1 MEKLSTIT
9 SMIDTLREKADS
21 IIHYAMFF
29 GILVVAFLLVSSMF
43 RFLFGKKAQIGKAIT
58 SAMEILCLYMIC
70 IVIYSFG
77 LHWDLFVNPL
87 PFMSLQGDTLLLFP
101 ILTASFSEICTQ
113 VLELLILAFL
123 VNLMNSIIP
132 EGKKLLVWLAL
143 RVVTVVLAVIVN
155 GISDVLL
162 NQWMPD
168 GLSAIAP
175 IALIAVLVVLILL
188 GSLKILVGAA
198 MTIANP
204 VIGVLYTFFFS
215 NFIGRAL
222 ARSILS
228 TALVTGLV
236 VLLNA
241 MNLAAIPIAA
251 AGLIAFIPF
260 LLLLIL
266 LWYVVDRI
274 V

>member
-1 MEKLSTIT
+1 MGTIT
-9 SMIDTLREKADS
+9 EMFNTLQQKVES
-21 IIHYAMFF
+21 IIDYAIFF
-29 GILVVAFLLVSSMF
+29 GILVVAFLLLSSMF

-77 LHWDLFVNPL
+77 LHWDLFINPL
-87 PFMSLQGDTLLLFP
+87 PFMTLEGETLHLFP
-101 ILTASFSEICTQ
+101 ILDASFSDLCTQ
-113 VLELLILAFL
+113 VLQLLILAFL

-132 EGKKLLVWLAL
+132 EGKKLLPWLLL
-143 RVVTVVLAVIVN
+143 RVGTVVLALFVN
-155 GISDVLL
+155 YFTDGLL
-162 NQWMPD
+162 NQWLPQ
-168 GLSAIAP
+168 GLASIAP
-175 IALIAVLVVLILL
+175 IVLIAVLLVLILL
-188 GSLKILVGAA
+188 GSMKILVGAA
-198 MTIANP
+198 LTIANP

-222 ARSILS
+222 ARSVLS
-228 TALVTGLV
+228 TAFIAGLV
-236 VLLNA
+236 VLLNS
-241 MNLAAIPIAA
+241 MNLVAISIKTAS
-251 AGLIAFIPF
+251 LLAFLPF

>member
-1 MEKLSTIT
+1 MDKINEMINAVQQKMDTI
-9 SMIDTLREKADS
+9 IN
-21 IIHYAMFF
+21 YAIFF
-29 GILVVAFLLVSSMF
+29 GILVVAFLLISSMF

-77 LHWDLFVNPL
+77 LRWNWFVNPL
-87 PFMSLQGDTLLLFP
+87 PFMSLQEESLVLFP
-101 ILTASFSEICTQ
+101 ILSAGFSEICTQ

-132 EGKKLLVWLAL
+132 EGKKLLVWLAWRIL
-143 RVVTVVLAVIVN
+143 TVVLAVIVN
-155 GISDVLL
+155 GIADGLL

-175 IALIAVLVVLILL
+175 IALIAVLVVLVLL

-228 TALVTGLV
+228 TGLIVGLV
-236 VLLNA
+236 VLLNS
-241 MNLAAIPIAA
+241 MNLMVITITTAS
-251 AGLIAFIPF
+251 LIAFIPF